1 MFSRLGQ
8 LIKQL
13 SKNKFAASC
22 FVYVGSG
29 GQRTFAAVCTEVRI
43 ADKAAIDY
51 GGASGC
57 FSNTAPAAKSA
68 MGGFRNFAALRSKDS
83 FGARF

>member
-1 MFSRLGQ
+1 MKWTFTLT
-8 LIKQL
+8 I
-13 SKNKFAASC
+13 
-22 FVYVGSG
+22 VYG
-29 GQRTFAAVCTEVRI
+29 RY

-51 GGASGC
+51 GGANGC

>member
-1 MFSRLGQ
+1 MLAPNGTVSTLTA
-8 LIKQL
+8 KV
-13 SKNKFAASC
+13 S
-22 FVYVGSG
+22 
-29 GQRTFAAVCTEVRI
+29 I

-51 GGASGC
+51 GGANGC